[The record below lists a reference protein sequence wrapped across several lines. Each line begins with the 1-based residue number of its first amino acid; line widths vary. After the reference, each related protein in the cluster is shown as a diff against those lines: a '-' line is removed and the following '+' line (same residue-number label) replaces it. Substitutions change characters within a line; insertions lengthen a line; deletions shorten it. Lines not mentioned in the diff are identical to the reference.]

1 VRNRPSTAGSVARR
15 DAVAV
20 RVGNLAVPS
29 DSAIIFLRNG
39 NQAMSDLPF
48 VIVHQAIPRQD
59 GLWDWEIGI
68 VGPNADV
75 EWVMYGLHACFLRPN
90 RIVTERD
97 AALLL
102 PGADAAARFALHV
115 DSDLREDATWGT
127 FDVRVTIALRNGE
140 RVRRVVPLTKIAA
153 SALLPVAADASY
165 DACKRIYGYLKYK
178 SAFGYALQVL
188 ERAAALPGA
197 TAPGEWEWREQQRAL
212 CTYKDAALQDDARLL
227 QALEIL
233 RRIGLDDPACKDPET
248 LGLGGAV
255 YKRLSQITH
264 ALRDLQRA
272 LHFYRKA
279 YDCMRAQ
286 PQRPD
291 YDAGAFSAVNAALV
305 LDLLAL
311 QDDASD
317 AQRADLRRQ
326 ARELRVELAQAMSD
340 FAATKK
346 QQGQDIDWWLA
357 ASRLETHFALATDD
371 PIQEQKVADQAAFA
385 ATLHPSPWQRQSTA
399 VQLLRLAGLHK
410 RLTGKSAEIDA
421 RLQRVLSTAFGEQIH
436 PAAMALDGKFG
447 LALSGGG
454 FRASLFHIGV
464 LARLAELD
472 LLRHVEVLSCVSGG
486 SIVGAHYYLLLRE
499 LLQRKHDSDITRD
512 DYIAIVDTLLQQSL
526 DGIQRNIRMR
536 VGASWTANLRMIQHP
551 DTYSRTE
558 RLGDLYERLLYQQV
572 PNVAHPFAPPAQ
584 AHTAQRRELWLNECF
599 ITPFLGA
606 GKWDDGFSP
615 KSDNWRRAAKVPVL
629 VLNATSLNTGRNWQF
644 TASSMGES
652 ASYGTNAD
660 STERLEPVYYSQA
673 PERWS
678 CFRLGHAVAASSC
691 VPGLFTPIALPAL
704 YDDRTVRLVDGG
716 VHDNQGSRALLDNDC
731 DQVVISDASGQMS
744 AEANPAHAE
753 IGVVL
758 RMNSVLQAR
767 IRVAQHQELQV
778 RQRIGLLRRFD
789 YLHLRKEVE
798 SRGVP
803 ALPGMPPAP
812 PSDATTTYDVNRDVQ
827 RALST
832 LRTDLDSFTD
842 REALSLMYSGYMMAQ
857 KYVVAA
863 APPPA
868 APPRWRF
875 FAVRDACNGTHTG
888 ACRTLLRDLDVGR
901 QIAFK
906 VWSLVPALRVAK
918 WLLGAAAAAA
928 VLYCAV
934 VIVRRDPPLTTT
946 LDWSALLRYALWMLV
961 PIALAAA
968 LPKAKRLIQGS
979 AQALHIRSLVT
990 KIAFGVAMSIL
1001 GWLLCRVHVVV
1012 FDRLFLRHGKVP

>member
-1 VRNRPSTAGSVARR
+1 MSN
-15 DAVAV
+15 
-20 RVGNLAVPS
+20 
-29 DSAIIFLRNG
+29 SAFTIEHRAL
-39 NQAMSDLPF
+39 
-48 VIVHQAIPRQD
+48 PRQD

-68 VGPNADV
+68 VGPSDDV

-90 RIVTERD
+90 RIVTARD
-97 AALLL
+97 AVLRL
-102 PGADAAARFALHV
+102 PGPNSAARFALHV
-115 DSDLREDATWGT
+115 DSNLREDATWGS

-140 RVRRVVPLTKIAA
+140 RVRCVEALTKIDA
-153 SALLPVAADASY
+153 SALLPVPADAAY
-165 DACKRIYGYLKYK
+165 VECKRIYGYLKRK

-188 ERAAALPGA
+188 EHAAALPGA

-227 QALEIL
+227 QARDIL
-233 RRIGLDDPACKDPET
+233 RAIGLDDPACNDPET

-255 YKRLSQITH
+255 YKRLWQITH

-272 LHFYRKA
+272 LHLYRKA

-311 QDDASD
+311 QEDASD
-317 AQRADLRRQ
+317 TQRADLRRQ
-326 ARELRVELAQAMSD
+326 ARELRVELAQGMAD
-340 FAATKK
+340 LAATKNHK
-346 QQGQDIDWWLA
+346 SENIDWWLA

-371 PIQEQKVADQAAFA
+371 PAQEQVVAEQAEFA
-385 ATLHPSPWQRQSTA
+385 HTLHPSPWERQSTA
-399 VQLLRLAGLHK
+399 VQLLRLAGMHK
-410 RLTGKSAEIDA
+410 RLSGKSAEIDA
-421 RLQRVLSTAFGEQIH
+421 RLQRVLSTAFGEEIH

-499 LLQRKHDSDITRD
+499 LLQRKPDRDITRD
-512 DYIAIVDTLLQQSL
+512 DYIEVVETLLQQSL

-536 VGASWTANLRMIQHP
+536 VGASWTANLRMILHP

-572 PNVAHPFAPPAQ
+572 PNVAHPFALPAWANTLQ
-584 AHTAQRRELWLNECF
+584 HRELWLNECF
-599 ITPFLGA
+599 VTPFLGA

-691 VPGLFTPIALPAL
+691 VPGLFTPIAIPAL

-731 DQVVISDASGQMS
+731 DHVVISDASGQMS
-744 AEANPAHAE
+744 GEANPAHAE

-767 IRVAQHQELQV
+767 VRVAQHQELQV
-778 RQRIGLLRRFD
+778 RQRIGLLQRFD

-803 ALPGMPPAP
+803 ALPNRGA
-812 PSDATTTYDVNRDVQ
+812 SDARAASENTTYDVRRDVQ
-827 RALST
+827 HALSA

-842 REALSLMYSGYMMAQ
+842 REALSLMYSGYMIAQ
-857 KYVVAA
+857 KYVIAA
-863 APPPA
+863 APPLPA
-868 APPRWRF
+868 ATRWRF
-875 FAVRDACNGTHTG
+875 LAVRAACNGTDAG
-888 ACRTLLRDLDVGR
+888 ACRTLLCDLDVGR

-906 VWSLVPALRVAK
+906 AWSLVPALRVTR
-918 WLLGAAAAAA
+918 WLLGTAAAAA
-928 VLYCAV
+928 VLYWVAV
-934 VIVRRDPPLTTT
+934 TLRRDQPLTST
-946 LDWSALLRYALWMLV
+946 LDWSALLRYALWMLA
-961 PIALAAA
+961 PLALAAA
-968 LPKAKRLIQGS
+968 IPKAKRLVEGS
-979 AQALHIRSLVT
+979 AQALHIRSLAT

-1001 GWLLCRVHVVV
+1001 GWLLCRVHVTI